1 MGVNLSTATCFLPFN
16 RNITEDLAGNT
27 EWEIVGNTNTSY
39 INVQDRFYRTPSKTL
54 YINNQSTTTYIKSK
68 SSSIWNFDDNDFT
81 ISFWFMPLKNMTS
94 GNVISY
100 FASDTDFKIGIFS
113 NGSRMCYFG
122 SNNGSSWTFGDAGI
136 SGIGSI
142 DIMQSQWHHCAYVR
156 SGNMFYGWING
167 QKDWELNVGSNFS
180 IAHREEQLK
189 IGLWGNPV
197 HGSYMYMSEF
207 MVDIG
212 HALYTQSFTP
222 RSYLRQGISNN
233 ISLSE

>member
-1 MGVNLSTATCFLPFN
+1 MT
-16 RNITEDLAGNT
+16 LA
-27 EWEIVGNTNTSY
+27 I
-39 INVQDRFYRTPSKTL
+39 
-54 YINNQSTTTYIKSK
+54 
-68 SSSIWNFDDNDFT
+68 
-81 ISFWFMPLKNMTS
+81 
-94 GNVISY
+94 
-100 FASDTDFKIGIFS
+100 
-113 NGSRMCYFG
+113 
-122 SNNGSSWTFGDAGI
+122 
-136 SGIGSI
+136 
-142 DIMQSQWHHCAYVR
+142 
-156 SGNMFYGWING
+156 
-167 QKDWELNVGSNFS
+167 SNFS